1 MVAPHMGV
9 WIETFLCL
17 IYSEGSASL
26 PTWERGLK
34 YPSSEVCRG
43 DNMSL
48 PTWGRGLKLGKLLWC
63 QGGQTVAPHVGAWIE
78 TWRLTTILC

>member
-34 YPSSEVCRG
+34 HIKSRCIGVYMSRSLRG
-43 DNMSL
+43 SVD
-48 PTWGRGLKLGKLLWC
+48 
-63 QGGQTVAPHVGAWIE
+63 
-78 TWRLTTILC
+78 